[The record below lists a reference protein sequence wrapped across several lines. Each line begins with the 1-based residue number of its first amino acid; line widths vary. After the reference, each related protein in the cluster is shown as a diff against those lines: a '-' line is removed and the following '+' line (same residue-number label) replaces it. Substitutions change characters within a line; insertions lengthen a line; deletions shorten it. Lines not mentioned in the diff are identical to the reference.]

1 MENAGLPRGNIM
13 FSQDQ
18 IDFGFKLGNI
28 YVVSY
33 TCAKE
38 PGEMVQEAVSVTL
51 EKMHPCADYAKV
63 WIDGNG
69 EVNTAEETVLQT
81 EDIAQVRYVGLITAY
96 RTDNGTGYISG
107 EYWFHVN
114 NLTDAGEASQLVLG
128 RRVSFTIEQT
138 LKGKLCAAKD
148 VALISEKTVIAEEKQ
163 EESKPERLRGYI
175 VKYMIK
181 QPVSAGFGF
190 IVPEEELEAH
200 LEDKEGT
207 VYFKQTDIDCE
218 TMPKLNTKSYYY
230 EVIYTPYTLH
240 GKACAKDVKIGA
252 GHPYPEKKSNAP
264 VAVTAVTKKIVS
276 KTLPLAEYLEA
287 EEARYAGA
295 SPKLGIISLYNGHYA
310 LISDCYINKK
320 LVTDQEYAPD
330 GAIAIFNP
338 ELAQIET
345 EETIKTAKHC
355 YLVKYVPGGTMV
367 NEKTGMEHPSVDYN
381 YPVLVV
387 ASFAKNQYIGLKIEA
402 DALQVRKVEQVM
414 STLGTAVP
422 EQVNFDIPE
431 LCSGESVIFEM
442 TDSTAA
448 YHVIDSVG
456 DDFYRINAQ
465 KFNAELG

>member
-1 MENAGLPRGNIM
+1 M

-51 EKMHPCADYAKV
+51 EKMHLCADYAKV

-81 EDIAQVRYVGLITAY
+81 GDIAQVRYVGLITAY

-207 VYFKQTDIDCE
+207 VYFRQTDIDCE

-230 EVIYTPYTLH
+230 EVLYTPYTLH

-252 GHPYPEKKSNAP
+252 GHPYPEKKSTAP
-264 VAVTAVTKKIVS
+264 VAVTAVTKKIIS

-287 EEARYAGA
+287 EEARYAGGFSEA
-295 SPKLGIISLYNGHYA
+295 WNYLPLQRA
-310 LISDCYINKK
+310 LCA
-320 LVTDQEYAPD
+320 DQ
-330 GAIAIFNP
+330 
-338 ELAQIET
+338 
-345 EETIKTAKHC
+345 
-355 YLVKYVPGGTMV
+355 
-367 NEKTGMEHPSVDYN
+367 
-381 YPVLVV
+381 
-387 ASFAKNQYIGLKIEA
+387 
-402 DALQVRKVEQVM
+402 
-414 STLGTAVP
+414 
-422 EQVNFDIPE
+422 
-431 LCSGESVIFEM
+431 
-442 TDSTAA
+442 
-448 YHVIDSVG
+448 
-456 DDFYRINAQ
+456 
-465 KFNAELG
+465 

>member
-1 MENAGLPRGNIM
+1 
-13 FSQDQ
+13 
-18 IDFGFKLGNI
+18 
-28 YVVSY
+28 
-33 TCAKE
+33 
-38 PGEMVQEAVSVTL
+38 
-51 EKMHPCADYAKV
+51 
-63 WIDGNG
+63 
-69 EVNTAEETVLQT
+69 
-81 EDIAQVRYVGLITAY
+81 
-96 RTDNGTGYISG
+96 
-107 EYWFHVN
+107 
-114 NLTDAGEASQLVLG
+114 
-128 RRVSFTIEQT
+128 
-138 LKGKLCAAKD
+138 
-148 VALISEKTVIAEEKQ
+148 
-163 EESKPERLRGYI
+163 
-175 VKYMIK
+175 MIK

-207 VYFKQTDIDCE
+207 VYFRQTDIDCE

-230 EVIYTPYTLH
+230 EVIYTPYILH
-240 GKACAKDVKIGA
+240 GKTCAKDVKIGA
-252 GHPYPEKKSNAP
+252 GHPYPEKKSTAP

-287 EEARYAGA
+287 EETRYAGA

-345 EETIKTAKHC
+345 EEAIKTAKHC

-422 EQVNFDIPE
+422 EQVDFDILE

>member
-18 IDFGFKLGNI
+18 IDFGFKPGNI

-51 EKMHPCADYAKV
+51 EKMHPYVDYAKV

-81 EDIAQVRYVGLITAY
+81 GDIAQMRYSGPITAY

-128 RRVSFTIEQT
+128 RRVSFTLEQT

-148 VALISEKTVIAEEKQ
+148 VALVSEKTVIAEEKQ
-163 EESKPERLRGYI
+163 EEAKPERLRGYI

-207 VYFKQTDIDCE
+207 VYFRQTDIDCE

-240 GKACAKDVKIGA
+240 GKTCAKDVKIGA
-252 GHPYPEKKSNAP
+252 GHPYPEKKSTAP

-295 SPKLGIISLYNGHYA
+295 SPKLGIISFYNGHYA

-345 EETIKTAKHC
+345 EEAIKTAKHC

-367 NEKTGMEHPSVDYN
+367 NEKTGMEHPSVDHN
-381 YPVLVV
+381 YPVLVL
-387 ASFAKNQYIGLKIEA
+387 ASFAKNQYICLKIEA

-422 EQVNFDIPE
+422 EQVDFDILE
-431 LCSGESVIFEM
+431 LCSGKSVIFEM
-442 TDSTAA
+442 TDSIAA

>member
-18 IDFGFKLGNI
+18 IGFGFRPGNI

-81 EDIAQVRYVGLITAY
+81 GDIAQVRYVGLITVY

-138 LKGKLCAAKD
+138 LNGKLCAAKD

-163 EESKPERLRGYI
+163 EEAKPERLRGYI

-207 VYFKQTDIDCE
+207 VYFRQTDIDCE
-218 TMPKLNTKSYYY
+218 TMLKLNTKSYYY

-240 GKACAKDVKIGA
+240 GKTCAKDVKIGA

-287 EEARYAGA
+287 EETRYAGA
-295 SPKLGIISLYNGHYA
+295 SPKFGIISFYNGHYA

-345 EETIKTAKHC
+345 EEAIKTAKHC

-367 NEKTGMEHPSVDYN
+367 NKKTGMEHPSVDYN
-381 YPVLVV
+381 YPVLVL
-387 ASFAKNQYIGLKIEA
+387 ASFAKNQYICLKIEA

-422 EQVNFDIPE
+422 EQVDFDIPE

-456 DDFYRINAQ
+456 DDFYRVNAQ